1 MLGAGDSPLPESIA
15 EYHTMPEW
23 TADASPPTEQ
33 EPAAMPKSDSED
45 EESYLEMVKIQ
56 RAQVLNFV
64 QDPSKQEA
72 PKATVIPSQL
82 TPPDFPTVPESKPP
96 EEDRD
101 EDFHTPTGSPT
112 STGRL
117 SPPLIP
123 LQSYPRE
130 RLIPEGQ
137 SNVFPQTMP
146 RHQCE

>member
-23 TADASPPTEQ
+23 TTDASPPTEQ
-33 EPAAMPKSDSED
+33 EPAAMPNSDSED
-45 EESYLEMVKIQ
+45 DESYLEMLRIH
-56 RAQVLNFV
+56 RAQVLKSV
-64 QDPSKQEA
+64 KDPGKQEA
-72 PKATVIPSQL
+72 PKATPIPSQL
-82 TPPDFPTVPESKPP
+82 APPDFPTVPESKP

-101 EDFHTPTGSPT
+101 EDYHTPAGSPT

-123 LQSYPRE
+123 LHSSPGE

-137 SNVFPQTMP
+137 SNVFPQSMP

>member
-1 MLGAGDSPLPESIA
+1 MLG
-15 EYHTMPEW
+15 W
-23 TADASPPTEQ
+23 TAGTSPPTEQ
-33 EPAAMPKSDSED
+33 EEAVFMQSNSDSED
-45 EESYLEMVKIQ
+45 DDNYLEAVKLR
-56 RAQVLNFV
+56 RAQIMNNAEG
-64 QDPSKQEA
+64 PGKQEV

-82 TPPDFPTVPESKPP
+82 APPDFPTVPESNP

-101 EDFHTPTGSPT
+101 EDYHTPPVSLT

-123 LQSYPRE
+123 LQSSPGE

-146 RHQCE
+146 HHQCE

>member
-1 MLGAGDSPLPESIA
+1 
-15 EYHTMPEW
+15 MPEW
-23 TADASPPTEQ
+23 TAGASPPTEQ
-33 EPAAMPKSDSED
+33 EEAVFMQSNSDSED
-45 EESYLEMVKIQ
+45 DDNYLEAVKIL
-56 RAQVLNFV
+56 RAQIMNTAEG
-64 QDPSKQEA
+64 PGKQEV

-82 TPPDFPTVPESKPP
+82 APPDFPTVPESKP

-101 EDFHTPTGSPT
+101 EDYHTPVGSPT

-123 LQSYPRE
+123 LQSSPGE

-137 SNVFPQTMP
+137 SNIFPQTMP